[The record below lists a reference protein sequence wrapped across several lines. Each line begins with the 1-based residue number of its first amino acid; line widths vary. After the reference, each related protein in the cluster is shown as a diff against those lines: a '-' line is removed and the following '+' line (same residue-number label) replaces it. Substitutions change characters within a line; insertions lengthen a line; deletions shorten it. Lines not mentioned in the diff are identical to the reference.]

1 MTTTPHQ
8 FDHMLNS
15 LIRGVSAITQ
25 TATARMTRL
34 NATLRPLP
42 PVRAANDT
50 LTRLVTFAG
59 GAYAADVDGST
70 RDKPLRPATIIH
82 EGTGRRRF
90 RQDSERPVRKVAQTL
105 HRVAEL
111 APQRTRPAPDASR
124 ADSRARSL
132 DTSIR
137 RFANVV
143 AAHVQRFTPASSN
156 AASNVPGQPALA
168 NNAIGGFS
176 AGPMQSRHGR
186 PTSASGWSVSAHVL
200 GGLRTTIT
208 RLYPLLA
215 PARARARSV
224 AASGRLSRSTVTSML
239 TRLRAEPRFTFS
251 SYSNTTQPRA
261 LSRIERALS
270 QQPLTAYLRRLDT
283 LARTIISVATRSA
296 GAASPNVAALPH
308 GAHLQPAWLR
318 KLQVP
323 ESPRR
328 EVSPRRG
335 PLFNRL
341 DRSAANSVAP
351 TPAPVPPSTIN
362 VAINVHGVASGD
374 DFVRR
379 HGYAIAQVLDQ
390 VMERRARRAF

>member
-1 MTTTPHQ
+1 MSTTPHQ
-8 FDHMLNS
+8 FETMLNS
-15 LIRGVSAITQ
+15 LIHGVSAITQ
-25 TATARMTRL
+25 AATAPITRL
-34 NATLRPLP
+34 NAALRPLP
-42 PVRAANDT
+42 AVRSANGT
-50 LTRLVTFAG
+50 LTRLITVAG
-59 GAYAADVDGST
+59 SACAADVDGST
-70 RDKPLRPATIIH
+70 RNKPLRPATIIH

-90 RQDSERPVRKVAQTL
+90 RQDSERPVRKVAQL
-105 HRVAEL
+105 VNRVAGL
-111 APQRTRPAPDASR
+111 APRRTRPAPDASR

-132 DTSIR
+132 DTSMR
-137 RFANVV
+137 RFANIV
-143 AAHVQRFTPASSN
+143 AAPVQCFTSASSN
-156 AASNVPGQPALA
+156 AASKLSRQAALA
-168 NNAIGGFS
+168 NNAFGGFS
-176 AGPMQSRHGR
+176 AGPTQSRRAR
-186 PTSASGWSVSAHVL
+186 PTDASSWSISAHVL

-224 AASGRLSRSTVTSML
+224 AAGERLSQSTVTSML
-239 TRLRAEPRFTFS
+239 TRLREEPRFTFS

-283 LARTIISVATRSA
+283 LARTITSVATRSA

-318 KLQVP
+318 ELQVP
-323 ESPRR
+323 ESPRW

-341 DRSAANSVAP
+341 DRSAPASVAP

-379 HGYAIAQVLDQ
+379 HGFAIAQVLDQ